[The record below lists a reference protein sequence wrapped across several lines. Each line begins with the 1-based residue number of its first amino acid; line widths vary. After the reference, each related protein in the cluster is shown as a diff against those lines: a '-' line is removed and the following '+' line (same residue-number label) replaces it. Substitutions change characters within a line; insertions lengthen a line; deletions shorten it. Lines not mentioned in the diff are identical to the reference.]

1 MFNEWLQQDGKN
13 IKTIQSYN
21 QSFTELKKWLEGR
34 YGHFAQDQVTP
45 LDLHEWI
52 SHMQIVQKL
61 APATIK
67 KRIAAVKVYWSYLID
82 TKQTTYDPTR
92 KVKAKRVRE
101 SEVAPRWLTRHEQA
115 KLLMTIEKEKRAF
128 NRIRN
133 LAIVQCM
140 LQAGLR
146 IFEVVA
152 LDVSD
157 IDLQRRTLVVRRG
170 KGNKYRVV
178 PINKDLYRSL
188 LEWQENAQVED
199 PLFVSQQGKRIT
211 ERSVQYALRHYFDQ
225 IGLEDATVHSLRHSF
240 CKNLIDAGQPIQV
253 VAQLAGHSSIEETR
267 RYVTASE
274 QELRDAVERISWER

>member
-1 MFNEWLQQDGKN
+1 MFTEWLQQEGKD

-34 YGHFAQDQVTP
+34 YGHYAYDQVTP
-45 LDLHEWI
+45 LDLHDWI
-52 SHMQIVQKL
+52 SHMQTVQRL

-82 TKQTTYDPTR
+82 TKQTAYDPTR

-115 KLLMTIEKEKRAF
+115 KLLMTVEKEKREF

-140 LQAGLR
+140 IQAGLR

-152 LDVSD
+152 LDESD
-157 IDLQRRTLVVRRG
+157 VDLNRRTLVVRRG

-178 PINKDLYRSL
+178 PINKDLYRTL
-188 LEWQENAQVED
+188 LAWRDSVQLEG
-199 PLFVSQQGKRIT
+199 PLFISQQGKRLT
-211 ERSVQYALRHYFDQ
+211 ERSVQYALRHYYDQ

-240 CKNLIDAGQPIQV
+240 CKNLINAGQAIQV

-267 RYVTASE
+267 RYVTASKK
-274 QELRDAVERISWER
+274 ELQNAVERISWEK